1 MSTPY
6 PPPCPPAAPPA
17 PPAVNPQSN
26 RTIMLVLSYLGLLAL
41 IPFLIE
47 KNDSEVQWHSK
58 NGLVITA
65 AFVILLIGLG
75 ILSMIPLLGLLFM
88 LAGLFAWLGWLVVS
102 ILGIVKALNG
112 QRFTLP
118 GLASFIDKF

>member
-6 PPPCPPAAPPA
+6 PPPGPPA
-17 PPAVNPQSN
+17 PPAGNPQSN

-41 IPFLIE
+41 IPFLME
-47 KNDSEVQWHSK
+47 KNDPEVQWHSK

-88 LAGLFAWLGWLVVS
+88 LAGLFVWLGWLVVS
-102 ILGIVKALNG
+102 IMGIVKALNG
-112 QRFTLP
+112 QRFVIP
-118 GLASFIDKF
+118 GVSSFIEKF